1 MLKLKLKFFLSYPS
15 VDVVKAKEF
24 KNRLLDFPFI
34 DVFMAPDDIPPG
46 VSGANYIL
54 KQIQTCDYFIMYVT
68 PNYHESNYTEQEVG
82 AAWAFKKRMIPFIEP
97 GTEVH
102 GVAQTFQIKEIPQLY
117 NYAIATFLL
126 KLYGQFED
134 PNDFVDYLLE
144 KELRASNSY
153 ARSNTIHS
161 LIGAMK
167 SELNQ
172 IQTEYALMA
181 FWYNDQVRSTKWIP
195 DMKKFLKSENGFLGL
210 SEIKMGLR
218 DKTREIFER
227 YLPEENLD

>member
-68 PNYHESNYTEQEVG
+68 PNYHVSNYTEQEVG

-102 GVAQTFQIKEIPQLY
+102 GVAQTFQIKEIGIESI
-117 NYAIATFLL
+117 NFI
-126 KLYGQFED
+126 
-134 PNDFVDYLLE
+134 
-144 KELRASNSY
+144 
-153 ARSNTIHS
+153 S
-161 LIGAMK
+161 LISLIFSNQSRFLSAFK
-167 SELNQ
+167 STILSTVLNLP
-172 IQTEYALMA
+172 ILAKSSDKMA
-181 FWYNDQVRSTKWIP
+181 VLSLFTCKKLNTKN
-195 DMKKFLKSENGFLGL
+195 KL
-210 SEIKMGLR
+210 SR
-218 DKTREIFER
+218 V
-227 YLPEENLD
+227 